1 MADFYKLTIKEI
13 KRETPDA
20 ISVVFN
26 IPNELVPFYKFTAG
40 QYVNLKLTLDG
51 QEIRRAYSICS
62 SPKSGELRI
71 SIKAI
76 QNGFF
81 SVFANKQLAVGNI
94 IEVGTPEG
102 RFTFEPNSHNQK
114 TYGAFVA
121 GSGITP
127 VMSILQTVLEEEPNS
142 SFVLVYGNKSP
153 ESTIFYDK
161 LNELHNKYTGR
172 FFLYYVFS
180 QAKLDGHLFGR
191 IERSTVNFVLKNK
204 HKEVEF
210 ENFYLCGPNEMISQ
224 VKDILKDNNISEN
237 NIKFELFTTAE
248 TEKTIEQT
256 DGQCKVTVLLDD
268 EETTF
273 FVPSGTVIL
282 DAVLKQGLDAP
293 YSCQGGIC
301 SSCIGKITNGSAEMK
316 KNAIL
321 TDGEIAEGFILTCQ
335 AVPTSNEVYV
345 DYDDV

>member
-13 KRETPDA
+13 KRETPDS

-26 IPNELVPFYKFTAG
+26 IPNEFAPFYKFTAG

-127 VMSILQTVLEEEPNS
+127 VMSILQTVLEEESNS

-237 NIKFELFTTAE
+237 NIKIELFTTAE